1 MTSSVEEHSD
11 GHGRLF
17 MGLYL
22 QLIARYLRMD
32 LGALLRSVDEDG
44 IKIAL
49 EAQKIF
55 VTS

>member
-11 GHGRLF
+11 GHGSLF

-22 QLIARYLRMD
+22 QLIARYFRMD
-32 LGALLRSVDEDG
+32 LGALLLSVHEDG

-49 EAQKIF
+49 EAQPVF